1 MVFDVV
7 EDGGDVV
14 VKTTFFAVGVCDL
27 EEERGLVGCV
37 GRRREGGGQGRLVF
51 LFLVSLFFLFL
62 RKEKIN
68 R

>member
-14 VKTTFFAVGVCDL
+14 VKTAFFAVGVCDL
-27 EEERGLVGCV
+27 EEDRGLVGCAL
-37 GRRREGGGQGRLVF
+37 EGGEGVFLVF
-51 LFLVSLFFLFL
+51 LFLVSLFFVFEKS
-62 RKEKIN
+62 KEKTN

>member
-14 VKTTFFAVGVCDL
+14 VKTAFFAVGVCDL
-27 EEERGLVGCV
+27 EEDRGLVGCV
-37 GRRREGGGQGRLVF
+37 GWERESGGFLVF
-51 LFLVSLFFLFL
+51 RFSCFSLFLFL
-62 RKEKIN
+62 RKEKTN

>member
-14 VKTTFFAVGVCDL
+14 VKTAFFAVGVCDL

-37 GRRREGGGQGRLVF
+37 GRRRGVVFWFSCF
-51 LFLVSLFFLFL
+51 LFLVSLFFFVFEK
-62 RKEKIN
+62 RKKN
-68 R
+68 K

>member
-14 VKTTFFAVGVCDL
+14 VKTAFFAVGVCDL
-27 EEERGLVGCV
+27 EDGGLVSWLCWE
-37 GRRREGGGQGRLVF
+37 REKGGGFG
-51 LFLVSLFFLFL
+51 FLVSCFSLFLFL
-62 RKEKIN
+62 RKEKTN

>member
-14 VKTTFFAVGVCDL
+14 VETAFFAVGVCDL

-37 GRRREGGGQGRLVF
+37 GGRRGGGFWFSCF
-51 LFLVSLFFLFL
+51 LFLSFLFL
-62 RKEKIN
+62 RKEKTN